1 MVSTPDAVHAKLRKS
16 SHGHFTMSDA
26 RSDTEWRLLMTVSD
40 APTAALLAGML
51 EAGGIRVRVASD
63 AVVLGQ
69 AAPARIYV
77 DAAQF
82 RAAESLVAWD
92 SRSP

>member
-1 MVSTPDAVHAKLRKS
+1 
-16 SHGHFTMSDA
+16 MSDA
-26 RSDTEWRLLMTVSD
+26 LSDTGWRLLMTVTD

-77 DAAQF
+77 EAGQF
-82 RAAESLVAWD
+82 QAAESLVAWN
-92 SRSP
+92 SQNP

>member
-1 MVSTPDAVHAKLRKS
+1 MVSTPDAVHAKLAQAMPLYPDR
-16 SHGHFTMSDA
+16 SDA
-26 RSDTEWRLLMTVSD
+26 EWRLLMTVTD

-51 EAGGIRVRVASD
+51 EAGGIRARIASD

-77 DAAQF
+77 DAAQL
-82 RAAESLVAWD
+82 RAAESLVAWE
-92 SRSP
+92 PEGP

>member
-1 MVSTPDAVHAKLRKS
+1 
-16 SHGHFTMSDA
+16 MSDA
-26 RSDTEWRLLMTVSD
+26 LSDTGWRLLMTVTD
-40 APTAALLAGML
+40 GPTAALLAGML
-51 EAGGIRVRVASD
+51 EAGGIRARVASD

-77 DAAQF
+77 EAAQL

-92 SRSP
+92 SQNP